1 MAKKKN
7 QIVKESNALAR
18 ARLMPTSGSVWD
30 ERVIAALAGRNRT
43 DDCVFAEHVI
53 DIKEL
58 ATSSEEFSASQLT
71 ELTKAITRLT
81 RSYFQISKGK
91 DFMNYPIFAKIGLD
105 GNKLVG
111 RFNSALKEHYLELKK
126 QFAIR
131 YLPEFKAL
139 SGTYSQ
145 RLFRFLN
152 SWKDQIEIQFPLNE
166 LHEILMTPPSF
177 RQNFKAFRIRVLE
190 TAHRDIVSNTGLVY
204 AWEPIKQGQRKVVAV
219 RFIFNLERAALVAK
233 GETQVQQEAENIFE
247 LQRLSNQCFERLK
260 RLKHPCEPKKSK
272 KCDYCTTRGRMYAQ
286 KIVEQ
291 SQGNLPFEPATAQ
304 TDREQDA
311 PPLGVL

>member
-1 MAKKKN
+1 MAKKTKVN

-18 ARLMPTSGSVWD
+18 ARLMPMSNSVWD
-30 ERVIAALAGRNRT
+30 ERVIAAMAGRNRT
-43 DDCVFAEHVI
+43 EDCAFKEHVI

-58 ATSSEEFSASQLT
+58 ATPSEEFSASQLN

-91 DFMNYPIFAKIGLD
+91 NFMNYPIFAKIGIEGD
-105 GNKLVG
+105 KLIG
-111 RFNSALKEHYLELKK
+111 RFNNALEEHYLELKR

-131 YLPEFKAL
+131 YLPEFKVL

-152 SWKDQIEIQFPLNE
+152 SWKDRIEIQFPLNE

-177 RQNFKAFRIRVLE
+177 RQNFKEFRKYVLE
-190 TAHRDIVSNTGLVY
+190 RAHRDIVSNTGLVY
-204 AWEPIKQGQRKVVAV
+204 AWEPIKRGQRKVVAI
-219 RFIFNLERAALVAK
+219 RFIFDLNRAALVAK

-247 LQRLSNQCFERLK
+247 LQRLSNQCWERLK
-260 RLKHPCEPKKSK
+260 RLKHQCEPKKSK
-272 KCDYCTTRGRMYAQ
+272 KCDYCTTRGRMFAQ
-286 KIVEQ
+286 RIVEEA
-291 SQGNLPFEPATAQ
+291 QGSLPFEPATA
-304 TDREQDA
+304 
-311 PPLGVL
+311 